1 MSPRIVGDFAEPDRV
16 QQGGGGVRLTTLQFG
31 DISVTRIENPVG
43 WRWSTHVKP
52 IVGTESCQAHHVGF
66 QISGRLGVL
75 LDDGTTWEVLPGQ
88 VFDFPPGHDG
98 YVIGDEPVVA
108 IEWVGLA
115 NWLEPREQSRALA
128 ALLFTDIVDSTTMAA
143 AVGDRAWLSRLSA
156 HDAVVRRALENHG
169 GHEVNTTGDGFFAYF
184 EGPAQALR
192 AARTIREG
200 TAEIGLSVRQ
210 GIHVGEVHIL
220 DGKVE
225 GLAVHEAARVAS
237 AAGAGEV
244 LVSEVT
250 RALAMAAGYTFEPR
264 GEQLLKGL
272 DGPRTLFALTG

>member
-1 MSPRIVGDFAEPDRV
+1 LTVSPRIIGDFAQPDRV
-16 QQGGGGVRLTTLQFG
+16 QEVNGLRLTTLHFG

-52 IVGTESCQAHHVGF
+52 IVGTESCQAHHVGL

-75 LDDGTTWEVLPGQ
+75 LDDGTTWEVHPGQ

-115 NWLEPREQSRALA
+115 NWLEPREQSRVLA
-128 ALLFTDIVDSTTMAA
+128 ALLFTDIVDSTSTAA
-143 AVGDRAWLSRLSA
+143 MVGDRAWRSRLDA
-156 HDAVVRRALENHG
+156 HDAVVRRALENHA

-192 AARTIREG
+192 AARAIRDG
-200 TAEIGLSVRQ
+200 TAEIGLAVRQ
-210 GIHVGEVHIL
+210 GVHVGEVHIS
-220 DGKVE
+220 DGDVQ
-225 GLAVHEAARVAS
+225 GVAVHEAARVAS

-244 LVSEVT
+244 FVSEVT

-264 GEQLLKGL
+264 GEHLLKGL
-272 DGPRTLFALTG
+272 DGPRALFALS